1 MMKRAMALCLL
12 LGSAAAAQ
20 AGDVPRFDVA
30 ITVDDLPAHGQL
42 PPGTTRAD
50 IARRFLA
57 TLKAH
62 HVTEAYG
69 FVNARGLA
77 EDPASDAVLTLW
89 RKAGYP
95 LANHSYSHLNLDG
108 APSLDAWQ
116 ADVIAGEPALER
128 HMGKGDWHWL
138 RFPNLSSGKDAAR
151 HDGAAAFLKQRGYRI
166 ASVSLAFEDWDYSDA
181 YARCR
186 AQGDDRMIAAMKR
199 HYLAVVD
206 QAIARAK
213 ANAQRVHG
221 RPIPHVLLL
230 HVGAWTADTLPDVMA
245 RLDAAGGR
253 YIPLAQAEADPA
265 YAQAE
270 ALPGGGGIIERV
282 AQAQGIALPA
292 DSAPASEIDLR
303 QACRAPG

>member
-1 MMKRAMALCLL
+1 M
-12 LGSAAAAQ
+12 
-20 AGDVPRFDVA
+20 
-30 ITVDDLPAHGQL
+30 

-62 HVTEAYG
+62 HVAEAYG

-138 RFPNLSSGKDAAR
+138 RFPNLSSGKDATR

-206 QAIARAK
+206 QAIARAR

-245 RLDAAGGR
+245 RLDAAGAR

-292 DSAPASEIDLR
+292 DSAPAPGIDLR
-303 QACRAPG
+303 QACRTPG

>member
-12 LGSAAAAQ
+12 LGSAAAVQ
-20 AGDVPRFDVA
+20 AGDPPRFDVA

-62 HVTEAYG
+62 HVAQAYG

-77 EDPASDAVLTLW
+77 EDPASEAVLTLW

-95 LANHSYSHLNLDG
+95 LANHTYSHLNLDG

-116 ADVIAGEPALER
+116 ADVVAGEPALEQ

-138 RFPNLSSGKDAAR
+138 RFPNLSSGKDATR
-151 HDGAAAFLKQRGYRI
+151 HDAAAAFLKQRGYRI

-186 AQGDDRMIAAMKR
+186 AQGDDRTIAAMKR

-245 RLDAAGGR
+245 RLDAAGAR

-292 DSAPASEIDLR
+292 APSPAPEIDLR
-303 QACRAPG
+303 QACRTPG